1 MKAAAFE
8 GAATDQRT
16 VAVPATLQAPMYSL
30 TALASPLVSALALVT
45 GLVGVLGARFDKNT
59 ARIRHYLDEL
69 TSE

>member
-1 MKAAAFE
+1 MN
-8 GAATDQRT
+8 
-16 VAVPATLQAPMYSL
+16 SL

-45 GLVGVLGARFDKNT
+45 GLVGVLGDMGKNT

>member
-1 MKAAAFE
+1 
-8 GAATDQRT
+8 
-16 VAVPATLQAPMYSL
+16 MYSL